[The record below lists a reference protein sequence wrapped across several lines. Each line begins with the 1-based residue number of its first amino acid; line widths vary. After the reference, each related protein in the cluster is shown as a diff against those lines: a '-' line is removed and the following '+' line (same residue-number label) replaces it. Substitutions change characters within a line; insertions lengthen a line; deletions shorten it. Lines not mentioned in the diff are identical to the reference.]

1 MNRRE
6 FLAAALVLPTAR
18 VDLRRPLNAGH
29 APDLIRLGASTAC
42 LAGFSLLEAL
52 RELRRLGFS
61 TVEIIA
67 YTGARHSVGDIPGFD
82 LYEATPGER
91 ERVYEA
97 TRDFRHISAHMP
109 FQDLHLLS
117 ADPEVRRASMER
129 IRRAM
134 DGLAFLEGELAVVHP
149 GWPERGSTF
158 RDVWR
163 QMLDT
168 FRSLGDYA
176 GERGIR
182 IGLETMQPNSARDY
196 TELIFDIDHPM
207 VGATIDTGHI
217 RGSTDIGLPPER
229 RDSDEGRERFN
240 DVLDGLFTTL
250 GEKVYHVHL
259 SDVKGADWRD
269 HRSIGSG
276 IIDFAR
282 VFRTLERMDY
292 GGLLVFELEE
302 PDQVQALRSSRAVV
316 ESFLRQPRS

>member
-1 MNRRE
+1 M
-6 FLAAALVLPTAR
+6 
-18 VDLRRPLNAGH
+18 GH
-29 APDLIRLGASTAC
+29 APDLARVGASTAC
-42 LAGFSLLEAL
+42 LAGFSLVDAL
-52 RELRRLGFS
+52 RELRRLGFA

-82 LYEATPGER
+82 LYQATPSER

-109 FQDLHLLS
+109 FQDIHLLS
-117 ADPEVRRASMER
+117 SDAEVRRAGMER

-134 DGLAFLEGELAVVHP
+134 DGLAFLKGELAVVHP
-149 GWPERGSTF
+149 GWPERGRTF
-158 RDVWR
+158 REVWR

-182 IGLETMQPNSARDY
+182 VGLETMQPDSARDY
-196 TELIFDIDHPM
+196 TELIFEIDHPM

-217 RGSTDIGLPPER
+217 RGSTDIGLPPEH
-229 RDSDEGRERFN
+229 RDSDQARERFN
-240 DVLDGLFTTL
+240 DVLDALFTTL
-250 GEKVYHVHL
+250 GDKVYHVHL
-259 SDVKGADWRD
+259 SDVQRTDWRD

-276 IIDFAR
+276 IIDFSR

-292 GGLLVFELEE
+292 GGLLVLELEE
-302 PDQVQALRSSRAVV
+302 PDQVEALRSSRAVV
-316 ESFLRQPRS
+316 VRHLQQSRS

>member
-1 MNRRE
+1 M
-6 FLAAALVLPTAR
+6 
-18 VDLRRPLNAGH
+18 
-29 APDLIRLGASTAC
+29 GASTAC
-42 LAGFSLLEAL
+42 LAGFSLVDAL
-52 RELRRLGFS
+52 RELRRLGFA

-82 LYEATPGER
+82 LCQATPSER

-109 FQDLHLLS
+109 FQDIHLLS
-117 ADPEVRRASMER
+117 SDAEVRRAGVER

-134 DGLAFLEGELAVVHP
+134 DGLAFLKGELAVVHP
-149 GWPERGSTF
+149 GWPERGRTF
-158 RDVWR
+158 REVWR

-176 GERGIR
+176 GERGLR
-182 IGLETMQPNSARDY
+182 VGLETMQPDSARDY
-196 TELIFDIDHPM
+196 TELIFEIDHPM

-229 RDSDEGRERFN
+229 RDSDQARERFN
-240 DVLDGLFTTL
+240 DVLDALFTTL
-250 GEKVYHVHL
+250 GDKVYHVHL
-259 SDVKGADWRD
+259 SDVQRTDWRD

-276 IIDFAR
+276 IIDFSR

-292 GGLLVFELEE
+292 GGLLVLELEE
-302 PDQVQALRSSRAVV
+302 PDQVEALRSSRAVV
-316 ESFLRQPRS
+316 VRHLQQSRS